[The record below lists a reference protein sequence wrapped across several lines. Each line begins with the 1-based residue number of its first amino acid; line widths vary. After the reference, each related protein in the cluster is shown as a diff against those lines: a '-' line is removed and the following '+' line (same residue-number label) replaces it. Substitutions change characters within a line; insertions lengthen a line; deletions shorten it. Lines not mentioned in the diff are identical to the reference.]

1 MEDNGKPQRWQDES
15 LYVNTQPISVRIVL
29 VLVYI
34 LQHKASVVESKCC
47 EKYAWL
53 QCLFF
58 FFQKILLF
66 LLLEN
71 KMQNI
76 NHQCEAAWPPRSLV
90 QMFWAPCASC
100 HGPRSEEEDGEGLGH
115 DPTAR
120 RLWVRKWRTT
130 RWVTSKGSCNPV
142 YTETPTWHAGNY
154 FGDPTSLHGLHNV
167 PGAIRHHG
175 GRAWEQHNI
184 STLYSFGVDKFL
196 SPDLVVIS
204 IFCILIILSHWHIN
218 LYSVQKWQI
227 MYCIFG
233 LNMQTRWGLNNAAS
247 LLWQIQNR
255 KCVFCK

>member
-1 MEDNGKPQRWQDES
+1 MTPVS
-15 LYVNTQPISVRIVL
+15 L
-29 VLVYI
+29 
-34 LQHKASVVESKCC
+34 
-47 EKYAWL
+47 
-53 QCLFF
+53 F

-184 STLYSFGVDKFL
+184 STLYSFGVDKSWPSGNFYFL
-196 SPDLVVIS
+196 HTYNIESLTYK
-204 IFCILIILSHWHIN
+204 LIQCTKMTNHV
-218 LYSVQKWQI
+218 LYFWSKYADKMRTQ
-227 MYCIFG
+227 
-233 LNMQTRWGLNNAAS
+233 
-247 LLWQIQNR
+247 
-255 KCVFCK
+255 